1 LRDED
6 AGRPTPLEL
15 GGLREI
21 DQFLDLR
28 TPERRAAPPG
38 DCLQITGD
46 RLAVSVCPVEEKGLL
61 KGPGCL
67 LIAGGSIPCEIRL
80 TLRQQLERVAL
91 ELGEVPVPALT
102 GLFQVGAQR
111 NGHRPRGL
119 HQGLSTP
126 TVPK

>member
-1 LRDED
+1 MRDEN

-21 DQFLDLR
+21 NQFLNLR
-28 TPERRAAPPG
+28 TRERRAAPPG

-46 RLAVSVCPVEEKGLL
+46 RLAVSVCPVEGERLL

-80 TLRQQLERVAL
+80 ALRQELERVAL
-91 ELGEVPVPALT
+91 DLGEVPVPALT
-102 GLFQVGAQR
+102 GFFQVGAQR
-111 NGHRPRGL
+111 
-119 HQGLSTP
+119 
-126 TVPK
+126 